1 MENAKLIFALA
12 TLSYFALT
20 TNQNS
25 LSQQEAVTNMEAQ
38 ISAIGYGQQLIEQI
52 STESFDEA
60 TTNQQVVSST
70 LQLTNSLSFGL
81 DGSES
86 SPDDVDD
93 YDGMVYDIDTPRID
107 GFKAA
112 VNVSYINPSTSQ
124 VTSTKTYIKQ
134 VEVVI
139 WNSSFMSDSIKIYN
153 WETYHNDVAAEEI
166 FCKPY

>member
-1 MENAKLIFALA
+1 MENVKLLFALA
-12 TLSYFALT
+12 SLSYFALM

-25 LSQQEAVTNMEAQ
+25 LSQKDVVTNMEAQ
-38 ISAIGYGQQLIEQI
+38 ISAIGYAQQLIEQI
-52 STESFDEA
+52 STKSFDEA
-60 TTNQQVVSST
+60 TTDHQVVSST
-70 LQLTNSLSFGL
+70 SQLTTSLSFGL

-86 SPDDVDD
+86 TPDDVDD
-93 YDGMVYDIDTPRID
+93 YNGMIFDISTPRIE

-124 VTSTKTYIKQ
+124 VTATKTYIKQ
-134 VEVVI
+134 VEIVI

-166 FCKPY
+166 YCKPY

>member
-25 LSQQEAVTNMEAQ
+25 LSQQEAVTSMEAQ
-38 ISAIGYGQQLIEQI
+38 IAAIGYAQQLIEQI

-60 TTNQQVVSST
+60 TTNGSTVSNTS
-70 LQLTNSLSFGL
+70 QLTTSLSFGL

-93 YDGMVYDIDTPRID
+93 YNGMVYDIDTPRID

-112 VNVSYINPSTSQ
+112 VNVSYINPGTSQ

-139 WNSSFMSDSIKIYN
+139 WNNSFMSDSIRIYN
-153 WETYHNDVAAEEI
+153 WETYHNDVEAKEI